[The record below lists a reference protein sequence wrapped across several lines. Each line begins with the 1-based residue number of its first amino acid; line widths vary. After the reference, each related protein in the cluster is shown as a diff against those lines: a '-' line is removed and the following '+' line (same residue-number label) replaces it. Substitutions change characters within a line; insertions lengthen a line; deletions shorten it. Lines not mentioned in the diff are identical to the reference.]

1 MPVRDR
7 VLCVLRA
14 RFWLHFWHEHI
25 LAMAQHYPDLYSLQ
39 RSFISPAS
47 FHIFNRLCDT
57 LVLLVIAHARYYPNQ
72 AFCPWLYGT
81 EFVEHFFGLARMILP
96 NFTYA
101 EMLKMVQHIMVRQ
114 RIVLSGN
121 FKEKREKQSGVG
133 YILDFDAA
141 PLTPEDF
148 RLAVVKLTSEDIN
161 KLVELAY
168 CMHG

>member
-1 MPVRDR
+1 
-7 VLCVLRA
+7 
-14 RFWLHFWHEHI
+14 
-25 LAMAQHYPDLYSLQ
+25 
-39 RSFISPAS
+39 
-47 FHIFNRLCDT
+47 
-57 LVLLVIAHARYYPNQ
+57 
-72 AFCPWLYGT
+72 
-81 EFVEHFFGLARMILP
+81 MILP